1 MQQQNTKA
9 TRSDDGESRYTADE
23 DHDEGSSCISK
34 GSKGSRATLSERS
47 GSVASSRVSHKARE
61 GAGGKGMPQIRTSL
75 DPIIMRSRPTEPK
88 RFTLVETKVRI
99 KYMHFSVHV
108 HSFEVTR

>member
-1 MQQQNTKA
+1 
-9 TRSDDGESRYTADE
+9 
-23 DHDEGSSCISK
+23 
-34 GSKGSRATLSERS
+34 
-47 GSVASSRVSHKARE
+47 
-61 GAGGKGMPQIRTSL
+61 MPQIRTSL